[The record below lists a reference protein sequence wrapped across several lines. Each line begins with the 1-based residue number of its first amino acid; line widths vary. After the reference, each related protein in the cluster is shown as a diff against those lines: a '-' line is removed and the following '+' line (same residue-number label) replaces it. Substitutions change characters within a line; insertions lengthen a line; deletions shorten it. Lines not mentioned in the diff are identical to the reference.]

1 MGKTIQSAAQ
11 SFLEANP
18 LVPSNSESQR
28 YSGLAD
34 YVNRFITSVSA
45 RCMVGT
51 DADQHPELINMFLK
65 FNDDV
70 DKVIGLGAM
79 LPSWLSFVANIPMN
93 KSYNKFRKVFIPIIE
108 KRRRQAEHKDAN
120 GVDKNKNDL
129 PDFMPFILDVV
140 DEDNRASD
148 LVAITVWIGLRNLQI
163 TLLSTLLDIVD
174 VPGLA
179 DKINAS
185 LATGA
190 SANLSNLDTFTGT
203 DHTSWAALRSAMFES
218 IRLCGPATGPA
229 RIISAEH
236 DVSLAS
242 DPKIR
247 LPPGEVATLSSFYS
261 HRMPENYGSDAKDY
275 RADRFLKKGPDIGQ
289 KRFITWGFGP
299 HTCPG
304 RWFTQ
309 EAICVMMK
317 ELLERYEFAP
327 ERTGLADDEKYEYHA
342 GVVTRK
348 EVPVV
353 VSTRA
358 SPT

>member
-1 MGKTIQSAAQ
+1 MQMAAQ
-11 SFLEANP
+11 RFLEASP
-18 LVPSNSESQR
+18 LVSSGSESQR
-28 YSGLAD
+28 YSSLAD

-45 RCMVGT
+45 RCMVGP
-51 DADQHPELINMFLK
+51 DADQHPELIDMFLK
-65 FNDDV
+65 FNDNV
-70 DKVIGLGAM
+70 DKVIGLGAT

-93 KSYNKFRKVFIPIIE
+93 KYYNQFRKVLIPIIQ
-108 KRRRQAEHKDAN
+108 KRRGLLLQAKQRNGAN
-120 GVDKNKNDL
+120 GVAKNEDEKL
-129 PDFMPFILDVV
+129 LDFMPYILDVV
-140 DEDNRASD
+140 DDDKRASD

-163 TLLSTLLDIVD
+163 TLLSTLVDIND

-179 DKINAS
+179 DQITAS
-185 LATGA
+185 LPAD
-190 SANLSNLDTFTGT
+190 LSTLDTFTGT
-203 DHTSWAALRSAMFES
+203 DQTAWAPLRSAMFES

-229 RIISAEH
+229 RILSAPH
-236 DVSLAS
+236 DVALAS
-242 DPKIR
+242 DAQVR

-261 HRMPENYGSDAKDY
+261 HRMAENYGADAKEY
-275 RADRFLKKGPDIGQ
+275 RADRFVARGPDIGQ

-317 ELLERYEFAP
+317 ELLVRYRFAP
-327 ERTGLADDEKYEYHA
+327 ERTGLTDDEKYEYHA

-353 VSTRA
+353 VSRRA
-358 SPT
+358 ASA